1 MQEGTAGFD
10 EFQADVEGFSGPF
23 DLLCH
28 LVETGQLEVAS
39 ISLSEVVRIYGAYLA
54 NTRKVSLGVVSNFLS
69 MAASLVLKKI
79 HALFP
84 VPERPSDD
92 LSEVTE
98 EDGEDVL
105 ERLSRYRPYRQVTE
119 RLLDR
124 KEHQDRFFLRLEP
137 DAEEQTWYL
146 GDLYRLCRLWWSLL
160 EIRKKTFR
168 SSGAGGDVFLPG
180 IPVSVPDEELIE
192 NRMAELRA
200 FLASSPVVRLSE
212 LLPLRGTSSLFIV
225 TVLAL
230 LELSR
235 IGTIRIVQKE
245 LFHDLSICAL

>member
-1 MQEGTAGFD
+1 MREGTTGLD

-39 ISLSEVVRIYGAYLA
+39 ISLGEVVRIYGAYLA
-54 NTRKVSLGVVSNFLS
+54 NTRKVSVGVVSNFLS

-84 VPERPSDD
+84 VPERPADD
-92 LSEVTE
+92 LSGAVEAG
-98 EDGEDVL
+98 GEDVL
-105 ERLSRYRPYRQVTE
+105 ERLSRYRPYRRAAE

-124 KEHQDRFFLRLEP
+124 KERQDRFFLRLEP

-160 EIRKKTFR
+160 ETRKRTLR
-168 SSGAGGDVFLPG
+168 SSGAEGDVFLPG

-200 FLASSPVVRLSE
+200 SLAASSVVRLSE
-212 LLPLRGTSSLFIV
+212 LLPLRGASSLFIV
-225 TVLAL
+225 TILAL

-235 IGTIRIVQKE
+235 AGTIRIVQKE
-245 LFHDLSICAL
+245 LFHDLFIRAL